1 MNTIRSLQEGW
12 RLRLSEVTEGLRF
25 RLVQGSLDNEIRQVA
40 NDHRQVGPGD
50 VFVAIRG
57 FTVDGHAYI
66 PDAIERG
73 ASVIVAEQPVAAD
86 ASVTVLEVE
95 DTRKALARIA
105 ANYYGRPTE
114 KMSVIGVTGTNGKTS
129 ITYFLRSIYEQAG
142 RSIGIIGTIGTLI
155 GGELR
160 KNKNTTPESLSL
172 QRIFAE
178 MADAGIMNCVMEVS
192 SHALSLDR
200 VACCRFETAIFTN
213 LTPDHLE
220 LHGTMEGYYEAKA
233 RLFAMAE
240 KHNIINADDPYG
252 QRLIREAAS
261 HRARLI
267 TYGIDQPADVYAS
280 HIEYTAD
287 GITYTVHTPA
297 GSMPITVHLPGK
309 IYVYNSLAAI
319 AAAWAAGIRFED
331 IRAGIEAVRGIRG
344 RMEVVYRT
352 DDYKVVVDFAHTE
365 DSLEKAL
372 TTLKPYT
379 RGRVILVFGVYAA
392 PGEMGLS
399 KRRGMGKVAA
409 RLADLAI
416 VTSDNPKEQDPK
428 AIIADVAAA
437 MEEEG
442 GNYEAIVD
450 RAEAIRRAVELSRPG
465 DCILI
470 AGKGHETTQII
481 GKEEI
486 PFHEAELVRGM
497 FAELKPGARRA

>member
-1 MNTIRSLQEGW
+1 M
-12 RLRLSEVTEGLRF
+12 RLREVMEGLIC
-25 RLVQGSLDNEIRQVA
+25 RLMQGSLDKEINQVV
-40 NDHRQVGPGD
+40 NDHRKVMPGD

-57 FTVDGHAYI
+57 FTVDGHEYI
-66 PDAIERG
+66 SGAIERG
-73 ASVIVAEQPVAAD
+73 ATVIVAEQPVEAD
-86 ASVTVLEVE
+86 DAVTVLEVD
-95 DTRKALARIA
+95 DTRQALALLA

-129 ITYFLRSIYEQAG
+129 ITYFLKSIYDRAG

-155 GGELR
+155 GDELR
-160 KNKNTTPESLSL
+160 KNKNTTPESLTL
-172 QRIFAE
+172 QQIFAE
-178 MADAGIMNCVMEVS
+178 MADAGILNCVMEVS

-200 VACCRFETAIFTN
+200 VAHSRFETAIFTN

-220 LHGTMEGYYEAKA
+220 LHRSMEEYYAAKA

-252 QRLIREAAS
+252 QRLIQEAAS
-261 HRARLI
+261 YRARLI
-267 TYGIDQPADVYAS
+267 TYGIDQPAVVSAS
-280 HIEYTAD
+280 NIEYTAD
-287 GITYTVHTPA
+287 GTTYTVHTPA
-297 GSMPITVHLPGK
+297 GSLPITVHLPGK

-319 AAAWAAGIRFED
+319 AAAYAAGISLQD
-331 IRAGIEAVRGIRG
+331 IQAGIAAVRGIRG
-344 RMEVVYRT
+344 RLEVVYKT

-379 RGRVILVFGVYAA
+379 KGRVILVFGVYAA
-392 PGEMGLS
+392 RGELGLS

-409 RLADLAI
+409 RLADLSI

-442 GNYEAIVD
+442 GHYEAIVD
-450 RAEAIRRAVELSRPG
+450 RAEAIRRAVEVCQPG

-486 PFHEAELVRGM
+486 PFHEAELVREI
-497 FAELKPGARRA
+497 FAELKSC

>member
-1 MNTIRSLQEGW
+1 M
-12 RLRLSEVTEGLRF
+12 RLREVADGLRC
-25 RLVQGSLDNEIRQVA
+25 RLAQGSWDTEIRLVA
-40 NDHRQVGPGD
+40 NDHRQVVPGAL
-50 VFVAIRG
+50 FVAIRG
-57 FTVDGHAYI
+57 FTVDGHQYI
-66 PDAIERG
+66 PSAIERG
-73 ASVIVAEQPVAAD
+73 ANVIVTEQPVE
-86 ASVTVLEVE
+86 ASEDVTVLEVE
-95 DTRKALARIA
+95 DTRKALALIA

-172 QRIFAE
+172 QQIFAE
-178 MADAGIMNCVMEVS
+178 MADAGILNCVMEVS

-200 VACCRFETAIFTN
+200 VAHCRFETAIFTN

-220 LHGTMEGYYEAKA
+220 LHRSMEEYFAAKA

-252 QRLIREAAS
+252 QRLIREAGS
-261 HRARLI
+261 YRAKLL

-280 HIEYTAD
+280 EIEFTAD
-287 GITYTVHTPA
+287 GTTYRVHTPT
-297 GSMPITVHLPGK
+297 GSAQITVHLPGK

-319 AAAWAAGIRFED
+319 ACAYAAGISLPD
-331 IRAGIEAVRGIRG
+331 IQAGIGAVRGIRG
-344 RMEVVYRT
+344 RLEVVYKT

-372 TTLKPYT
+372 ATIKPYT
-379 RGRVILVFGVYAA
+379 KGRVILVFGVYAA
-392 PGEMGLS
+392 PGELGLS

-437 MEEEG
+437 IEEEG

-450 RAEAIRRAVELSRPG
+450 RREAIRRAVEICQSG

-486 PFHEAELVRGM
+486 PFHEAELVREM
-497 FAELKPGARRA
+497 FAEMKP